1 MVSVDKSW
9 SLRNADV
16 LVQLLQ
22 CGALQNM
29 QLSRFDSNNVV
40 LDDSRELQ
48 TVKHALRDH
57 VSLDPHGTIRV
68 LMEQCNF
75 PTNKIDTEEIGVKRK
90 IRTLV
95 LQFLSES
102 WKKHVA
108 DVAKLR
114 EVDECLK
121 VGLLGV

>member
-1 MVSVDKSW
+1 
-9 SLRNADV
+9 
-16 LVQLLQ
+16 
-22 CGALQNM
+22 
-29 QLSRFDSNNVV
+29 
-40 LDDSRELQ
+40 
-48 TVKHALRDH
+48 
-57 VSLDPHGTIRV
+57 
-68 LMEQCNF
+68 MEQCNF